1 MLNISDSGF
10 VDVFW
15 FSLLAYSDIMLIWGG
30 GGRYVDL
37 VAWGDPILGQPSLL
51 LPISALPQFMNLQ
64 TQIQNK
70 HNQNDE

>member
-37 VAWGDPILGQPSLL
+37 EARGIAIPGKPSLL
-51 LPISALPQFMNLQ
+51 LPISGLPQFMKLQSQ
-64 TQIQNK
+64 TQNK
-70 HNQNDE
+70 YNQKDK

>member
-15 FSLLAYSDIMLIWGG
+15 FSLLAYSDIMVIWGG

-37 VAWGDPILGQPSLL
+37 VAQG
-51 LPISALPQFMNLQ
+51 ISIPG
-64 TQIQNK
+64 
-70 HNQNDE
+70 

>member
-37 VAWGDPILGQPSLL
+37 EAWGIAIPGQPSLL
-51 LPISALPQFMNLQ
+51 LPISGLPQFMKLQSQ
-64 TQIQNK
+64 TQNK
-70 HNQNDE
+70 YNQKDK